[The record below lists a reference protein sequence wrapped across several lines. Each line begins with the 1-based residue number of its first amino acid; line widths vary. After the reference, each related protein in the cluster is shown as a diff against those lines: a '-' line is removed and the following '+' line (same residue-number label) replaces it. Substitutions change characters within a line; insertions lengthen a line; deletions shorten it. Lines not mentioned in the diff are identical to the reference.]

1 MYELAFLIGN
11 TSYEYF
17 RRWCR
22 HMLLR
27 KGMGSCSMYNSR
39 RSNVVGFDHDT
50 AIKRNLPIV
59 SAITAVDLP
68 DRQSIL
74 LVINESINNE
84 TSNHSQLSE
93 FQLRKDGVM
102 VDSICCRHG
111 GTQQMKT
118 SDSTNQGDITI
129 PLDLAGC
136 KIHFRHRLPNQEV
149 FTSLKHFCLTQRD
162 TPWNSS

>member
-1 MYELAFLIGN
+1 
-11 TSYEYF
+11 
-17 RRWCR
+17 
-22 HMLLR
+22 MLLR

-84 TSNHSQLSE
+84 TSNHS
-93 FQLRKDGVM
+93 
-102 VDSICCRHG
+102 
-111 GTQQMKT
+111 
-118 SDSTNQGDITI
+118 
-129 PLDLAGC
+129 
-136 KIHFRHRLPNQEV
+136 
-149 FTSLKHFCLTQRD
+149 
-162 TPWNSS
+162 